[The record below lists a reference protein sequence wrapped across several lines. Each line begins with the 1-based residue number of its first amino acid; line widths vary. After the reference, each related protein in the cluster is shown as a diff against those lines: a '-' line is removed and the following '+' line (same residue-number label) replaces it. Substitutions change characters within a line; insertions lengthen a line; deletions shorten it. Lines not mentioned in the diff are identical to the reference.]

1 QSAPHFTTESAA
13 VTRFTYDARSRQTQA
28 LAADG
33 TSVRSAYAPGLVVVT
48 DQRGNVKRRLFDVH
62 GRLTRV
68 EEVNGLETNATT
80 FGYDALGRVVELRR
94 RLDATT
100 YTMFLGY
107 NALGQVVMRTFP
119 DGEVV
124 PYSFNEAG
132 WLAAIPGW
140 VSSIAYNARGQ
151 QTELRHANGVTS
163 TWTYHPTNFR
173 LTGRTTAGAAGPLQS
188 LAYASDAAGNV
199 TQIHDA
205 LFTGS
210 R

>member
-1 QSAPHFTTESAA
+1 PSGARHQAR
-13 VTRFTYDARSRQTQA
+13 RFTYHHMGR
-28 LAADG
+28 
-33 TSVRSAYAPGLVVVT
+33 
-48 DQRGNVKRRLFDVH
+48 
-62 GRLTRV
+62 RLTRTHPGLAQV
-68 EEVNGLETNATT
+68 QWTYDDPAVANGTGRVTQVADASTLTT
-80 FGYDALGRVVELRR
+80 FGYDALGRVVELHR

-132 WLAAIPGW
+132 WLAAIPGY
-140 VSSIAYNARGQ
+140 VASIAYNARGQ

-173 LTGRTTAGAAGPLQS
+173 LSGRTTAGAAGPLQS
-188 LAYASDAAGNV
+188 LAYTYDASGNITEIQDAPFTASRAFAN
-199 TQIHDA
+199 DA
-205 LFTGS
+205 
-210 R
+210 